1 MHPTPGLA
9 TSLAMQ
15 AYLRHHGTPVCLH
28 ELLVQTVRQQHQRG
42 EAVKPVFASPHP
54 AEVAA
59 ARGSPAA
66 PGPP

>member
-28 ELLVQTVRQQHQRG
+28 ELLVQTVRQRGQRPRTG
-42 EAVKPVFASPHP
+42 PPGPTTPATGARASH
-54 AEVAA
+54 
-59 ARGSPAA
+59 AA
-66 PGPP
+66 PPAR